1 MKYSAV
7 RTEVADTSSAEKI
20 FESLSAVVVHR
31 ALYDCPEWGPRHKL
45 ECLDGTCTK
54 ILAEIETT
62 LQASNSTIIWL
73 SGSPGTGKSAI
84 AHTIA
89 SRLKNKSKL
98 AGTFFFSRQHKDMP
112 GMASLD
118 FFAPTLAYQISKS
131 KHLAKEPV
139 VQSIR
144 SDPAILDPRKPL
156 ADQIQELLVKPLQ
169 NLQVSWGH
177 PDPKV
182 FVIDAIDAC
191 EEGRICELVSCLSN
205 LLHQPQIPQ
214 LHIVI
219 TSRPL
224 HIIEDAF
231 EDIGCEESIH
241 HIPLDDV
248 DVVEDFRLFFKH
260 ALERSYRNHGLEC
273 SELKPDDETIFRL
286 AHRAN
291 GRFGTAS
298 MMVKFLEAHEDEDE
312 VPCNLGEKID
322 LMKDPDDPYL
332 HSTQIFRFYEFVI
345 KSSENPT
352 RAYRHLSTV
361 ANLAKPLAIL
371 HLRKLLGSSE
381 SDLSSILA
389 SLSPIVSVPADDSRP
404 IEVLHMKSLREF
416 LSRHSSSSCASQLL
430 AHSSLRTMKSS
441 FLRQSGLK
449 DELQRMVTLTKI
461 PTEAIPPSDNI
472 LMIFLKFC
480 LAQPCNKAIYAATWY
495 HEYVQSGT
503 GTTCCAPPTV
513 QPCNTSEDISKAQ
526 SALKDFQAKPEFRD
540 LHVFELLS
548 TLQALPKMLII
559 VILLAIRHA
568 HPCASNNV
576 KSMDGFNNESD
587 MPLALKDFMQYVREG
602 SERNLSSSPALKHA
616 CQYWGWYLSQDSTVM
631 DERLRTFLRAFW
643 QDKLPSWFE
652 RQWYLGGLESC
663 ITILN
668 DVQTI
673 DFKS

>member
-1 MKYSAV
+1 MKYSAA

-45 ECLDGTCTK
+45 ECLEGTCTK
-54 ILAEIETT
+54 VLEEIETT

-73 SGSPGTGKSAI
+73 YGSPGTGKSAI

-98 AGTFFFSRQHKDMP
+98 AGTFFFSRQRKDMP
-112 GMASLD
+112 GIASLD

-156 ADQIQELLVKPLQ
+156 TDQIQELLVKPLQ
-169 NLQVSWGH
+169 NLQVSWSE
-177 PDPKV
+177 PKV

-191 EEGRICELVSCLSN
+191 EEGRICELISCLSN
-205 LLHQPQIPQ
+205 LLHQPRIPQ

-224 HIIEDAF
+224 HIIEDTF
-231 EDIGCEESIH
+231 EAIGCDELIH
-241 HIPLDDV
+241 HIALDDIEV
-248 DVVEDFRLFFKH
+248 AEDFRLFFKH
-260 ALERSYRNHGLEC
+260 ALERSYRNHGLEYPETEC
-273 SELKPDDETIFRL
+273 DDKTIFRL

-291 GRFGTAS
+291 GRFGAAS
-298 MMVKFLEAHEDEDE
+298 MMMKFLEARDDEDE
-312 VPCNLGEKID
+312 VPCDLGEKIN
-322 LMKDPDDPYL
+322 LMKDPGDPYL

-345 KSSENPT
+345 NSSENPT

-361 ANLAKPLAIL
+361 VNLAKPLAVL
-371 HLRKLLGSSE
+371 HLRKLLGSLE
-381 SDLSSILA
+381 SDLSSILV
-389 SLSPIVSVPADDSRP
+389 SLSPIVSIPADDSRP

-416 LSRHSSSSCASQLL
+416 LSQHSSSSCASQLL
-430 AHSSLRTMKSS
+430 AHSSLRIMKSS
-441 FLRQSGLK
+441 FLRQSSLK
-449 DELQRMVTLTKI
+449 DELQRMATLTKI
-461 PTEAIPPSDNI
+461 PIEAIPPSDNI
-472 LMIFLKFC
+472 LMVFLKFC
-480 LAQPCNKAIYAATWY
+480 LAQPCNKAIYTTTWY

-503 GTTCCAPPTV
+503 GTTCCALPTV

-526 SALKDFQAKPEFRD
+526 SALKNFQAKPEFCD

-548 TLQALPKMLII
+548 TLQALPKVLII

-568 HPCASNNV
+568 HPCAS
-576 KSMDGFNNESD
+576 KSMDGSYNESD

-643 QDKLPSWFE
+643 RDKLLSWFE

>member
-177 PDPKV
+177 SDPKV

-273 SELKPDDETIFRL
+273 SELEPDDETIFRL

-503 GTTCCAPPTV
+503 GTTCCAPLTV

>member
-1 MKYSAV
+1 MNYSAA
-7 RTEVADTSSAEKI
+7 RTVVADTTSAEKI

-54 ILAEIETT
+54 ILKEIETT
-62 LQASNSTIIWL
+62 LQASNSTLIWL
-73 SGSPGTGKSAI
+73 SGSPGTGKSTI

-98 AGTFFFSRQHKDMP
+98 AGTFFFSRQHKDIP
-112 GMASLD
+112 GMTSLD

-131 KHLAKEPV
+131 KHLAKDPV

-177 PDPKV
+177 LEPKV
-182 FVIDAIDAC
+182 LVIDAIDAC
-191 EEGRICELVSCLSN
+191 EEGRICELISCLSN
-205 LLHQPQIPQ
+205 LLHQPRIPH

-224 HIIEDAF
+224 HTIDDAF
-231 EDIGCEESIH
+231 EVIGCEESIQR
-241 HIPLDDV
+241 ITLDDV
-248 DVVEDFRLFFKH
+248 DATEDFRLLFKH
-260 ALERSYRNHGLEC
+260 ALERSYRIHGLEC
-273 SELKPDDETIFRL
+273 PEFESDDETILCL
-286 AHRAN
+286 ADRAN

-298 MMVKFLEAHEDEDE
+298 MMMKFLETHDDGDE
-312 VPCNLGEKID
+312 VPCDLDEKIN
-322 LMKDPDDPYL
+322 LMKDPGDTYL
-332 HSTQIFRFYEFVI
+332 HSTEIFRFYEFVI
-345 KSSENPT
+345 NSSENPT

-361 ANLAKPLAIL
+361 VNLAKPLAIL

-381 SDLSSILA
+381 SDLSSILV

-404 IEVLHMKSLREF
+404 VEVLHMKSLRGF
-416 LSRHSSSSCASQLL
+416 LSQYSSSSCASQLL
-430 AHSSLRTMKSS
+430 AQSSLRTMKSS
-441 FLRQSGLK
+441 FLRKSGLK

-461 PTEAIPPSDNI
+461 PIANPQSDNI
-472 LMIFLKFC
+472 LMVFLKFC
-480 LAQPCNKAIYAATWY
+480 LAQPCNKCIYAATWY
-495 HEYVQSGT
+495 CEYSQSGT
-503 GTTCCAPPTV
+503 ATSCCVPPSA
-513 QPCNTSEDISKAQ
+513 QSCNMSEDISKAQ
-526 SALKDFQAKPEFRD
+526 SALKDFQANPEFHD

-568 HPCASNNV
+568 HPSTSHNIN
-576 KSMDGFNNESD
+576 SIDGSDNESD
-587 MPLALKDFMQYVREG
+587 MPPALKHFIQYVQEE
-602 SERNLSSSPALKHA
+602 SERHLSSSPALRHA
-616 CQYWGWYLSQDSTVM
+616 CKYWGWYLSRDSTVV

-643 QDKLPSWFE
+643 RDKLLSWFE
-652 RQWYLGGLESC
+652 RQWYLEGLESC

-668 DVQTI
+668 VAQTI
-673 DFKS
+673 DFNL